1 METPKL
7 ESLNKNT
14 IREKYISIHYPEFY
28 TYITEHYPSTLTWS
42 EKLYWYY
49 NRLTERPVCV
59 VCGKR
64 VKFINIYE
72 GYKKYCSDK
81 CACNSKEVRE
91 KAEQT
96 WLNKYGVKN
105 PSYDRRVIEMRSK
118 TQQERYG
125 GVGFASKELMNK
137 TKKTNL
143 ERYGYEYAFQNPEIQ
158 ERQKQTCLER
168 YGVESSFAA
177 EEVKEKIKQTNL
189 EKYGVENP
197 GWTEESQQKIK
208 QTNLKKYGYENA
220 FQNPNIKEKYRQTC
234 LNKYGVENS
243 FAAEEI
249 KDKIKQSLINKFGVN
264 HPSKSEEIKE
274 KIKQTNLERYG
285 YTTYTQTDEYK
296 IKEYNTKKANHSF
309 NSSKIEEDF
318 ATWLTENNIPFK
330 RQYRS
335 DKYPFACDFYF
346 PDKDLY
352 LEIQGNWTHGFHPYN
367 PNDESDKMIV
377 EGWRDKHTD
386 YYDIAYDV
394 WTKSDPLK
402 RETAKKN
409 NLNWIEV
416 FSCDLDDI
424 IKAYET
430 S

>member
-14 IREKYISIHYPEFY
+14 IREKYISTHFPEFY
-28 TYITEHYPSTLTWS
+28 IYIMEHYPSTLTWS

-49 NRLTERPVCV
+49 NGLTKIPVCV

-64 VKFINIYE
+64 VKYVNIKE

-91 KAEQT
+91 KSKQT
-96 WLNKYGVKN
+96 WLNKYGVEN
-105 PSYDRRVIEMRSK
+105 SSYDRRVIEMRSK
-118 TQQERYG
+118 TQRERYG

-220 FQNPNIKEKYRQTC
+220 FQNPVIQEKARQKC
-234 LNKYGVENS
+234 LNKYGVENP
-243 FAAEEI
+243 F
-249 KDKIKQSLINKFGVN
+249 QSKEV
-264 HPSKSEEIKE
+264 KE
-274 KIKQTNLERYG
+274 KIKQTLFQEYGVDHPSKSKEIRERAEQTCLKHHGVRY
-285 YTTYTQTDEYK
+285 YTQTSEYK
-296 IKEYNTKKANHSF
+296 EKSYNTKKINHSF

-318 ATWLTENNIPFK
+318 ASWLTENNITFK
-330 RQYRS
+330 RQYKS
-335 DKYPFACDFYF
+335 KKYPFACDFYF
-346 PDKDLY
+346 PNKDLY
-352 LEIQGNWTHGFHPYN
+352 LEIQGNWTHGHHPYD
-367 PNDESDKMIV
+367 PNNQDDQEVVNFWKSKGTEFYDNAIKVWTESD
-377 EGWRDKHTD
+377 T
-386 YYDIAYDV
+386 
-394 WTKSDPLK
+394 LK
-402 RETAKKN
+402 RKVAKEN
-409 NLNWIEV
+409 DLNWVEI
-416 FSCDLDDI
+416 FSCNLDDVI
-424 IKAYET
+424 TLYET